1 MKLADTFYKKKNK
14 KNVDMNLNR
23 FVHFKFTYNIY
34 STFHKRILLIKHWSG
49 ACMDGLD

>member
-34 STFHKRILLIKHWSG
+34 IALFTKEFY
-49 ACMDGLD
+49 